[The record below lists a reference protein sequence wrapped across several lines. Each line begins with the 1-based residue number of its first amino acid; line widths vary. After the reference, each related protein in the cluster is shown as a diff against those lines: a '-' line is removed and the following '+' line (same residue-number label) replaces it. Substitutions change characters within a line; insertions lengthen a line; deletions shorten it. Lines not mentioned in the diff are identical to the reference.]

1 MKSAQKLHDSFR
13 RAGRP
18 AEENRV
24 RRGQR
29 RQHLRRAAGNDAQVE
44 RVKSFGVPANE
55 VERFVLHFNGI
66 NLAQRALTR
75 AFDADAARPR
85 ANIPNDAV
93 RFQMQRRHDE
103 RTHIPLRHR
112 GFAANE
118 RLIRQTNRRQAA
130 LRRVVFD
137 ISHAERV
144 IRRIR
149 VIGLR
154 PLVGIGEPFADK
166 QPHIFQPAEVQA
178 LPHPRR
184 IVRRVEKA
192 KRLPMRPHSV
202 AQRAFRKCSAMRG
215 EDFRV
220 LPRNAQPRGKELQGA
235 DARMHTQIFA
245 ADFPFEHF
253 QQAVQ
258 SRVAGN
264 QHGGTLSCVAG

>member
-1 MKSAQKLHDSFR
+1 MADLINRKTILEGLTFQEDFTRKL
-13 RAGRP
+13 
-18 AEENRV
+18 
-24 RRGQR
+24 
-29 RQHLRRAAGNDAQVE
+29 L
-44 RVKSFGVPANE
+44 
-55 VERFVLHFNGI
+55 NG
-66 NLAQRALTR
+66 
-75 AFDADAARPR
+75 
-85 ANIPNDAV
+85 
-93 RFQMQRRHDE
+93 
-103 RTHIPLRHR
+103 
-112 GFAANE
+112 
-118 RLIRQTNRRQAA
+118 
-130 LRRVVFD
+130 
-137 ISHAERV
+137 
-144 IRRIR
+144 
-149 VIGLR
+149 
-154 PLVGIGEPFADK
+154 
-166 QPHIFQPAEVQA
+166 QPAEVQA

-192 KRLPMRPHSV
+192 KRLPMRPHGV